1 MNDVSNSPQ
10 SYLDFA
16 GLGSLRGQAQQKTD
30 KATRDTATQFEA
42 MFIQEMLKSMREATE
57 KSDLM
62 GSEVGE
68 QFEQMYDKE
77 LSMQLAK
84 RNTMGVADMI
94 VKQVDMANTTAA
106 ASKSANAA
114 AALGEKQSAL
124 PLHPVNTNL
133 NLPHGQNAM
142 PLQRP
147 EKFAIK
153 PSNTVGAFNLG
164 LKNGGAK

>member
-77 LSMQLAK
+77 LSMQLAR

-94 VKQVDMANTTAA
+94 VRQVDI
-106 ASKSANAA
+106 ASKSVEANKAA
-114 AALGEKQSAL
+114 SVSLGDKQPSL
-124 PLHPVNTNL
+124 PLHPKNGGL
-133 NLPHGQNAM
+133 NLPQGQAGL

-147 EKFAIK
+147 EKFSVK
-153 PSNTVGAFNLG
+153 PANNLG
-164 LKNGGAK
+164 GLNLRLQSGAE

>member
-57 KSDLM
+57 KSELM

-77 LSMQLAK
+77 LSMQLAR

-94 VKQVDMANTTAA
+94 VKQVDQATKSVDANKA
-106 ASKSANAA
+106 ASVS
-114 AALGEKQSAL
+114 LGDKQPAL
-124 PLHPVNTNL
+124 PLHPVNGNL
-133 NLPHGQNAM
+133 NLPQGQTGL
-142 PLQRP
+142 PLLRP
-147 EKFAIK
+147 EKFTIK
-153 PSNTVGAFNLG
+153 PSNAVGAFAIG
-164 LKNGGAK
+164 LKSGADK

>member
-94 VKQVDMANTTAA
+94 VKQVDMATKSVDANKA
-106 ASKSANAA
+106 ASVS
-114 AALGEKQSAL
+114 LGDKQPAL

-147 EKFAIK
+147 DKFAIK

>member
-77 LSMQLAK
+77 LSMQLAR

-94 VKQVDMANTTAA
+94 VKQVDI
-106 ASKSANAA
+106 ASKSVEANKAA
-114 AALGEKQSAL
+114 SVSLGDKQPSL
-124 PLHPVNTNL
+124 PLHPQNGSL
-133 NLPHGQNAM
+133 ALPQGQAGL

-147 EKFAIK
+147 EKFVVK
-153 PSNTVGAFNLG
+153 PVNALGTLNIG
-164 LKNGGAK
+164 LKTGAGK

>member
-77 LSMQLAK
+77 LSVQLAR

-94 VKQVDMANTTAA
+94 VKQVDIAT
-106 ASKSANAA
+106 KSAEANKLASVS
-114 AALGEKQSAL
+114 LGDKQPSL
-124 PLHPVNTNL
+124 PLHPQNGGL
-133 NLPHGQNAM
+133 NLPQSQTGL

-147 EKFAIK
+147 EKFVIK
-153 PSNTVGAFNLG
+153 PSNAVGALNIG
-164 LKNGGAK
+164 LKQGADK

>member
-10 SYLDFA
+10 SYMDFA
-16 GLGSLRGQAQQKTD
+16 GLGSLRGQAQQRTD

-77 LSMQLAK
+77 LSVQLAK

-94 VKQVDMANTTAA
+94 VKQVDMATKSAA
-106 ASKSANAA
+106 ANKAA
-114 AALGEKQSAL
+114 SVSLGDKQPSL
-124 PLHPVNTNL
+124 PLHPQNGGL
-133 NLPHGQNAM
+133 NLPQGHTGL

-147 EKFAIK
+147 EKFVIK
-153 PSNTVGAFNLG
+153 PSNAVGALNIG
-164 LKNGGAK
+164 LKQGADK